1 MIKIPDLMHLR
12 IELEG
17 GFKTDPKYLL
27 FIRTVK
33 HNHFSV
39 FNLSGC
45 NHFVV
50 FSLVKILSRW
60 QTETWPL
67 GVEYSKPGRAG
78 GAKLFILKVQ

>member
-1 MIKIPDLMHLR
+1 MIKIPDLMHLK

-33 HNHFSV
+33 HNHFTV

-45 NHFVV
+45 NHFLV
-50 FSLVKILSRW
+50 FSLVKILGGR
-60 QTETWPL
+60 L
-67 GVEYSKPGRAG
+67 KPGLWG
-78 GAKLFILKVQ
+78 LNIQNQEEQVVLNCSF